1 MKTNQEVADAW
12 AMGYSA
18 KSSNMFTDGET
29 IYSYG
34 YHFPIAKKVNGYV
47 LFNHTRYSVT
57 TSKHQCH
64 VRRAMRYSNVIPCRA
79 ISANDN
85 ERYTRCFVEGLLRK
99 IPKSRKIDDR
109 VYDVRRELYDYGAY
123 LSVMNEKEPKWYRDV
138 RFALSNL
145 RGKTLRIWCKN
156 YKF

>member
-18 KSSNMFTDGET
+18 KSGNMFTDGQT

-34 YHFPIAKKVNGYV
+34 YHFPIAKRVNGHV
-47 LFNHTRYSVT
+47 LYNRTHYSAT

-64 VRRAMRYSNVIPCRA
+64 VRRAMSGRIVLCRS
-79 ISANDN
+79 INANDN
-85 ERYTRCFVEGLLRK
+85 ERYTRCYVEGLLRK
-99 IPKSRKIDDR
+99 IPKCRKIEDR
-109 VYDVRRELYDYGAY
+109 IKDVMDEICDYGKY
-123 LSVMNEKEPKWYRDV
+123 LEVMNDNEPKWYRDV
-138 RFALSNL
+138 RFAMENL
-145 RGKTLRIWCKN
+145 HDKTLRVWCKN

>member
-47 LFNHTRYSVT
+47 LFNHTRYST
-57 TSKHQCH
+57 TTRKHQCH
-64 VRRAMRYSNVIPCRA
+64 VRRAMRGDIVYCRA

-109 VYDVRRELYDYGAY
+109 VYDVRRELCDYGAY
-123 LSVMNEKEPKWYRDV
+123 LAVMNEKEPKWYRDV
-138 RFALSNL
+138 RFALSHL
-145 RGKTLRIWCKN
+145 HGKTLRIWCKN

>member
-18 KSSNMFTDGET
+18 KSGTMFTDGET

-64 VRRAMRYSNVIPCRA
+64 VRRAMRGDVVYCRDINA
-79 ISANDN
+79 HHN
-85 ERYTRCFVEGLLRK
+85 ERYTRAYVDRLLCK
-99 IPKSRKIDDR
+99 IPKCRKIEDR
-109 VYDVRRELYDYGAY
+109 VAEVMDELFHYGRF
-123 LSVMNEKEPKWYRDV
+123 LEVMREKEPKWYRDV

-145 RGKTLRIWCKN
+145 HGKTLRVWCKN

>member
-18 KSSNMFTDGET
+18 KSGTMFTDGET

-34 YHFPIAKKVNGYV
+34 YHFPIAKRVNGYV
-47 LFNHTRYSVT
+47 LFNHTRYSAT

-64 VRRAMRYSNVIPCRA
+64 VRRAMRGNIVYCRA
-79 ISANDN
+79 IDANDN

-99 IPKSRKIDDR
+99 IPNCRKIDDR
-109 VYDVRRELYDYGAY
+109 VSDVRSELYNYGAY
-123 LSVMNEKEPKWYRDV
+123 LSVMSEKEPKWYRDV
-138 RFALSNL
+138 RFALSHL
-145 RGKTLRIWCKN
+145 HGKTLRVWCKN

>member
-12 AMGYSA
+12 AMGCRA
-18 KSSNMFTDGET
+18 ESNHMFTDGET

-47 LFNHTRYSVT
+47 LFNHTHYSAT

-64 VRRAMRYSNVIPCRA
+64 VRRAMRGDIVYCRA
-79 ISANDN
+79 IGVNDN
-85 ERYTRCFVEGLLRK
+85 ERYTRAYVDRLLCK
-99 IPKSRKIDDR
+99 IPKCRKIEDR
-109 VYDVRRELYDYGAY
+109 VAEVMDELFHYGRY
-123 LSVMNEKEPKWYRDV
+123 LEVMNEKEPKWYRDV

-145 RGKTLRIWCKN
+145 RGKTLRVWCKN

>member
-18 KSSNMFTDGET
+18 KGNNMFTDGET

-34 YHFPIAKKVNGYV
+34 YHFPIAKRVNGHV
-47 LFNHTRYSVT
+47 LFNHTYYSTT
-57 TSKHQCH
+57 TSMHQCH
-64 VRRAMRYSNVIPCRA
+64 VRRAMYGDVVYCRA
-79 ISANDN
+79 IGVNDN
-85 ERYTRCFVEGLLRK
+85 ERYTRCYVEGLLRK

-109 VYDVRRELYDYGAY
+109 VADVMGELRQYGRF
-123 LSVMNEKEPKWYRDV
+123 LEVMQEKEPKWYRDV

-145 RGKTLRIWCKN
+145 KDKTLRIWCKN

>member
-18 KSSNMFTDGET
+18 KGNNMFTDGVT

-34 YHFPIAKKVNGYV
+34 YHFPIATRVNGHV
-47 LFNHTRYSVT
+47 LFNMTYYSAT
-57 TSKHQCH
+57 TCKHQSH
-64 VRRAMRYSNVIPCRA
+64 VRRAMRGDIVYCRA
-79 ISANDN
+79 IGANDN
-85 ERYTRCFVEGLLRK
+85 ERYTRCYVEGLLRK

-109 VYDVRRELYDYGAY
+109 VRDVMGELRQYGRF
-123 LSVMNEKEPKWYRDV
+123 LEVMQEKEPKWYRDV

-145 RGKTLRIWCKN
+145 KDKTLRIWCKN

>member
-12 AMGYSA
+12 AMGCRA
-18 KSSNMFTDGET
+18 ESNHMFTDGET

-34 YHFPIAKKVNGYV
+34 YHFPIAKKVNGHV

-57 TSKHQCH
+57 TSKHQSH

-85 ERYTRCFVEGLLRK
+85 ERYTRAYVDRLLCKIVKCRK
-99 IPKSRKIDDR
+99 IEDR
-109 VYDVRRELYDYGAY
+109 IADVMDELFHYGRF
-123 LSVMNEKEPKWYRDV
+123 LEVMREKEPKWYRDV
-138 RFALSNL
+138 RFALSHL
-145 RGKTLRIWCKN
+145 HGKTLRVWCKN